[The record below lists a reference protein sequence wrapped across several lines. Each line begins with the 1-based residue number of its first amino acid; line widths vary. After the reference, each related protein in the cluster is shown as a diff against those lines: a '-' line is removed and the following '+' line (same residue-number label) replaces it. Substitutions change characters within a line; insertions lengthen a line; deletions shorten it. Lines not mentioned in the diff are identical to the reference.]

1 MSNISLLRSSR
12 SEVFCK
18 KIFLKNLQISQEN
31 ICTRV
36 PFFIKL
42 QAWPATLLK
51 KDLWHRCFS
60 VKFAK
65 FLRTSFFMEH
75 LRWLH
80 LSIQKEFDNFKIMIC
95 YSLREMCPNTEF
107 FSGAYFPL
115 FGLNTEVYAV
125 WLFYAVIDW
134 VDAQYTWNIK
144 LTFILCKNLI
154 CV

>member
-1 MSNISLLRSSR
+1 MSSISLLRSSR

-18 KIFLKNLQISQEN
+18 KMFLQNLQISQEN

-51 KDLWHRCFS
+51 KDLWHRCFA

-65 FLRTSFFMEH
+65 FLRTPFFTEH

-107 FSGAYFPL
+107 FWSCFPV
-115 FGLNTEVYAV
+115 FGLNTEI
-125 WLFYAVIDW
+125 YAVIDR
-134 VDAQYTWNIK
+134 VHAQYTWNIK
-144 LTFILCKNLI
+144 PTLILCKNLI

>member
-1 MSNISLLRSSR
+1 M
-12 SEVFCK
+12 
-18 KIFLKNLQISQEN
+18 FLQNLQISQEN

-60 VKFAK
+60 VKFGK

-107 FSGAYFPL
+107 FWSCFPV
-115 FGLNTEVYAV
+115 FGLNTEI
-125 WLFYAVIDW
+125 YAVIDR
-134 VDAQYTWNIK
+134 VHAQYT
-144 LTFILCKNLI
+144 
-154 CV
+154 

>member
-1 MSNISLLRSSR
+1 MSTISLLRSSR

-18 KIFLKNLQISQEN
+18 KMFLQNLQISQEN

-60 VKFAK
+60 VKFGK

-107 FSGAYFPL
+107 FWSCFPV
-115 FGLNTEVYAV
+115 FGLNTEI
-125 WLFYAVIDW
+125 YAVIDR

-144 LTFILCKNLI
+144 PTLILCKNLI